1 MKLTIE
7 ETIRGMITGQYT
19 HAEDK
24 PQNNDQVCICN
35 YRDNYYGDRAC
46 VLRD

>member
-7 ETIRGMITGQYT
+7 ETIRGMITGKYT
-19 HAEDK
+19 HEENQAKET
-24 PQNNDQVCICN
+24 QQTCN
-35 YRDNYYGDRAC
+35 YGDNYYGDRAC